1 MFVAIHYEVVF
12 LSSIPFG
19 CVSVPVLGLLFS
31 FLFFSPPK
39 FYLLCILLFVSQKN
53 ICADFFAGI
62 WISVYVTAPMFKI
75 PSEVIS
81 IVFPS
86 FFFATANLSNK
97 KGDNKKRKTR
107 EFSEKKLVASAKYNN
122 YLMTSLH
129 SSNKIS

>member
-12 LSSIPFG
+12 LSSITFG

-86 FFFATANLSNK
+86 FFFLPLQIFQIK
-97 KGDNKKRKTR
+97 KETIKR
-107 EFSEKKLVASAKYNN
+107 EKPGNSQKRS
-122 YLMTSLH
+122 
-129 SSNKIS
+129 